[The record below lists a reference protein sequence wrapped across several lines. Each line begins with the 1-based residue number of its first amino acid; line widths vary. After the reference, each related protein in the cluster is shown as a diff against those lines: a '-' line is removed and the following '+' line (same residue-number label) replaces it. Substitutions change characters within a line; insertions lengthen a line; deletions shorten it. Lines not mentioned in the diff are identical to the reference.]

1 MKRLSEYKDL
11 EIVNMYRNVFSG
23 TMGNLVLE
31 DILDTAG
38 VFDGE
43 SSNQT
48 TERATL
54 KAFGMWI
61 LNRCGINHPD
71 NQLDIVKALFKAVP
85 VQTLEEDKENEE
97 DE

>member
-1 MKRLSEYKDL
+1 MKRLSEYKDI
-11 EIVNMYRNVFSG
+11 EIVQMYRNVFSG
-23 TMGNLVLE
+23 INGNMVLE
-31 DILDTAG
+31 DILDTLG

-54 KAFGMWI
+54 KAFGMFI

-71 NQLDIVKALFKAVP
+71 NQLEIVKALFKEVP
-85 VQTLEEDKENEE
+85 VQSFEDKENEE

>member
-1 MKRLSEYKDL
+1 MKRLSEYKDI
-11 EIVNMYRNVFSG
+11 EIVQYYRRVFSG
-23 TMGNLVLE
+23 INGNMVLE

-71 NQLDIVKALFKAVP
+71 NQLEIVKALFKEVP
-85 VQTLEEDKENEE
+85 IRNFEEKENEE
-97 DE
+97 